1 MIDIEN
7 PILRRAGVPRDLKE
21 VYFIWMEK
29 SIVQYLMENYQGS
42 ECTKRLAVY
51 TGLAWIHNEFNGK
64 ALEYGYAEML
74 HKLSGV
80 NVKMVRTIINEF
92 EELGLL
98 KVRRSFQSS
107 GDCGVKQNAIL
118 VFDPSGSD
126 LYQKSSRISNHSKG
140 TFSST
145 RESPKGLKQLSIYI
159 DRSSIPLTTIINN
172 SCSIPTGCEV
182 LDTYLQN
189 FDYQEEI
196 IPLVKKWNEIASE
209 SEGKVSRHVIPE
221 TKEEALTSQ
230 SKTLQKI
237 VQAVVSLRTGKFV
250 ASHKVIPPNGY
261 GEDRPYSLEEIMAV
275 LHNIY
280 LYFKNIGDYKTRF
293 IPKSLAQ
300 LFVNTNPNSKSFE
313 ESMFLKLLHHPIIPD
328 TLGGKKSIQKHV
340 SQEVYDN
347 YRFTLFHDINAEE
360 QSTLWFMIG
369 KVYWMYKAVT
379 KDLHAYYKNHDNWQ
393 MIFGSFET
401 FASYHIDFIK
411 QTYGHVDIHVG
422 FLAVDKKVW
431 QRFTEAMEVDFQ
443 IIMYPTELQRLQ
455 LENDRYVRYVEKQ
468 GLSPDNFDD
477 DFRSRESRIDHDRNK
492 IIDLQTKRAE
502 RAVGNK

>member
-1 MIDIEN
+1 
-7 PILRRAGVPRDLKE
+7 
-21 VYFIWMEK
+21 
-29 SIVQYLMENYQGS
+29 
-42 ECTKRLAVY
+42 
-51 TGLAWIHNEFNGK
+51 
-64 ALEYGYAEML
+64 
-74 HKLSGV
+74 
-80 NVKMVRTIINEF
+80 
-92 EELGLL
+92 
-98 KVRRSFQSS
+98 
-107 GDCGVKQNAIL
+107 
-118 VFDPSGSD
+118 
-126 LYQKSSRISNHSKG
+126 
-140 TFSST
+140 
-145 RESPKGLKQLSIYI
+145 
-159 DRSSIPLTTIINN
+159 
-172 SCSIPTGCEV
+172 
-182 LDTYLQN
+182 
-189 FDYQEEI
+189 
-196 IPLVKKWNEIASE
+196 
-209 SEGKVSRHVIPE
+209 
-221 TKEEALTSQ
+221 
-230 SKTLQKI
+230 
-237 VQAVVSLRTGKFV
+237 
-250 ASHKVIPPNGY
+250 VIPPNGY

-379 KDLHAYYKNHDNWQ
+379 KDLHRYYKNHDNWQ

-401 FASYHIDFIK
+401 FVSYHIDFIK

-443 IIMYPTELQRLQ
+443 IIMYPTDQQRTQ

-502 RAVGNK
+502 RALGNR